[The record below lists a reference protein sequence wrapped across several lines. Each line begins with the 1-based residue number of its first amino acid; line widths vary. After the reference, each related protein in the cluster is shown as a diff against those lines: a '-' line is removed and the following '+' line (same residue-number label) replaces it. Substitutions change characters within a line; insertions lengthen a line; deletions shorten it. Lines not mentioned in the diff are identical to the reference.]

1 MEPATPKHL
10 KLLVVLPKQAS
21 ELICAIAF
29 LRALRIP
36 FPGCEVD
43 VVVDRSFESLMN
55 LIPQV
60 GLRYRYHFSLYPG
73 KQGMRNMGRMIKA
86 KQTYDYCFCLRE
98 GESVIPLI
106 ANCGAKKRIGYRLP
120 GRKRAFNEL
129 YPLPGEM
136 HLVEKY
142 IRLLELYT
150 RQRFE
155 PDHHIP
161 ESQLE
166 RFHLLP
172 KKRRYRIIQPFG
184 DDPEKRMTEHQ
195 IHELLLALEGLDNKL
210 MVLTGDQFDHERLGK
225 LALGISSRRV
235 LNLAG
240 KLQADQYVALLK
252 YADMWIGPES
262 GSAHLANA
270 MSIPA
275 LYMIQ
280 PGMSKVRGPYRG
292 EQSMMLESRPG
303 STTNS
308 HIAGIATTFPD
319 TYASIQTEEII
330 EAIGKLKKL

>member
-1 MEPATPKHL
+1 M
-10 KLLVVLPKQAS
+10 LVVLPKQAS

-36 FPGCEVD
+36 YPGCEVD
-43 VVVDRSFESLMN
+43 VVLDRSFESLMN

-60 GLRYRYHFSLYPG
+60 GLRYRYHYRLYPG
-73 KQGMRNMGRMIKA
+73 KQGMRNMGKMIQSKRA
-86 KQTYDYCFCLRE
+86 YDLCFCLRE
-98 GESVIPLI
+98 GASVTPLV

-120 GRKRAFNEL
+120 GRKLGFNEL

-142 IRLLELYT
+142 IRLLELHT

-155 PDHHIP
+155 PDHRIP

-195 IHELLLALEGLDNKL
+195 VHELLLALEELDNKL
-210 MVLTGDQFDHERLGK
+210 IVLTGDQFDHERLGK
-225 LALGISSRRV
+225 LALGIPSRRV

-240 KLQADQYVALLK
+240 RLQADQYVAILK

-292 EQSMMLESRPG
+292 ELSMLLESTPG
-303 STTNS
+303 AATNS

-330 EAIGKLKKL
+330 MAVKRLGKL